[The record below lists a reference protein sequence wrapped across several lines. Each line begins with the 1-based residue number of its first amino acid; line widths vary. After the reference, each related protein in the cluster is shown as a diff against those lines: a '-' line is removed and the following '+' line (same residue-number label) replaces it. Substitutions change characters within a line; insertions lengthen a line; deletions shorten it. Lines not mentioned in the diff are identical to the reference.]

1 MVGDEVDCFARAARC
16 GKNFMQQVHKC
27 QKLHSLDWIMQ
38 PQLPSNM
45 QHMKFQDFP
54 INRGIGVPKQRNGYD
69 CGVYVINY
77 MDSPEFIPKKSST
90 LFTSEDTR
98 GRLAIQL
105 INSAL
110 NQNRDKLLELS
121 NAQFAIHAVMV
132 NPVSSQ
138 VQKSFHQQSG
148 NIRKKK
154 KVNTRTRA

>member
-1 MVGDEVDCFARAARC
+1 
-16 GKNFMQQVHKC
+16 
-27 QKLHSLDWIMQ
+27 
-38 PQLPSNM
+38 
-45 QHMKFQDFP
+45 MKAT
-54 INRGIGVPKQRNGYD
+54 
-69 CGVYVINY
+69 NY
-77 MDSPEFIPKKSST
+77 MKVILVSFQIDQYT
-90 LFTSEDTR
+90 YEDTR

-132 NPVSSQ
+132 NHVSSQ
-138 VQKSFHQQSG
+138 VQKPFHQQSG

>member
-1 MVGDEVDCFARAARC
+1 
-16 GKNFMQQVHKC
+16 
-27 QKLHSLDWIMQ
+27 
-38 PQLPSNM
+38 
-45 QHMKFQDFP
+45 MKVILVSFQID
-54 INRGIGVPKQRNGYD
+54 Q
-69 CGVYVINY
+69 
-77 MDSPEFIPKKSST
+77 
-90 LFTSEDTR
+90 FTYEDTR

-121 NAQFAIHAVMV
+121 NAQFVIHAVMV

-148 NIRKKK
+148 NIHKKK